1 MIFDTL
7 IFFLITFTSLISF
20 IGYGIITDKLI
31 FKSSIK
37 ETNQFKFFFLS
48 LIVIVPLSFLYN
60 FTISNNNYFNL
71 LFFCCGLF
79 FYFFFYKQ
87 KNLKL
92 IFITTFLF
100 FIGLLI
106 SKTHEDFTSYH
117 FQHLR
122 EISND
127 YLIFGLANLD
137 ERYFYSSIYS
147 YVQVFFK
154 LGDYDLDLIHIPIYL
169 IYLSLIGYLWS
180 ETSTKKKS
188 FLLSILFFLIIVKFK
203 RLSEFGYDFI
213 GQFLLLYI
221 FFEYLFKK
229 NISKEKNTKLLLIY
243 LVTILI
249 KVSNLYFFPLILFF
263 LISKKKISEL
273 FYFRTLII
281 FFLLFSTVFSTNS
294 YLKTGCINYLIK
306 ETCGLSK
313 DSNWNLNYDK
323 IENSKK
329 VIKNWSRGFYHQ
341 KQNKLSEKEYNK
353 NFNWLHNWL
362 DIYGLNKIGKLLL
375 IFIVVT
381 FFLKIFIFKN
391 KFYRSFDIKI
401 LIGIILSLLIW
412 LINFPQLRFGFA
424 GIIIFL
430 LLITQSIVG
439 ETNVF
444 NKKNFIIFLIISIA
458 YFNISNANRIFK
470 EFNRNDLYRFN
481 DFPWYAKPK
490 LNYKI
495 DNSNNFIF
503 VRSAKNENFWTT
515 CFNAP
520 NICANHDKK
529 LEFKL
534 IGKRLF
540 IYDLSK

>member
-48 LIVIVPLSFLYN
+48 LIVIVPLSFLYI

-180 ETSTKKKS
+180 EISTKKKS

-362 DIYGLNKIGKLLL
+362 DVYGLNKIGKLLL

-412 LINFPQLRFGFA
+412 LINFPPLRFGFA